1 MSDLFYF
8 DGRETD
14 NKGFYDYDYDVIFIN
29 AYLDDIDKKKVL
41 YHELGHVG
49 QYLENYQR
57 LREKFEAQ
65 ANRKML
71 KGLLRDYLRELDDPE
86 QFNISRFMEHYRLN
100 SIRDEIII
108 YDEFKKLI

>member
-1 MSDLFYF
+1 MTVINYF
-8 DGRETD
+8 DGRETG
-14 NKGFYDYDYDVIFIN
+14 KSGFYNQPFDAVFIN

-71 KGLLRDYLRELDDPE
+71 KGLLRDYLKELDDPE
-86 QFNISRFMEHYRLN
+86 QFNISRFMEYYRLN

-108 YDEFKKLI
+108 YDEFKKMI

>member
-1 MSDLFYF
+1 MTEIFHV
-8 DGRETD
+8 DGRETGID
-14 NKGFYDYDYDVIFIN
+14 GLYSKQIDTIFIN

-86 QFNISRFMEHYRLN
+86 QFNISRFMEYYRLN

-108 YDEFKKLI
+108 YDEFKKMI